1 MRMTPDVVFC
11 ALHGFEVKASGAAG
25 LCDWANAPPAGDG
38 GGGGYAER
46 GGEDEKTCVRPCMS
60 VNEVGFEVEGKR
72 VSCCEGCCCCCW
84 QNGPPADG
92 FHCSL

>member
-1 MRMTPDVVFC
+1 MRITPEVVFC
-11 ALHGFEVKASGAAG
+11 EDHGFEGKLSGAAG
-25 LCDWANAPPAGDG
+25 VCGWAKAPPAGEG

-46 GGEDEKTCVRPCMS
+46 GGEEEKTCVRPFMS
-60 VNEVGFEVEGKR
+60 VKEVGFEVEGR
-72 VSCCEGCCCCCW
+72 RMSCCEGCCCCW